1 MNDERDPIEL
11 SRRLV
16 YLAAERTL
24 TSWIRTALSLMAL
37 GFVIDR
43 FELVLDLMPGASTHA
58 QTYAHGQWSW
68 SGSALIGM
76 GVAMA
81 LGAGVRYLCFEV
93 AYYRKGSTRVGH
105 GIGIGAAFAM
115 LLALFGVAL
124 IVLLTT
130 IGH

>member
-43 FELVLDLMPGASTHA
+43 FKLVLDLMPGASTHP
-58 QTYAHGQWSW
+58 QTYAQGPWAW
-68 SGSALIGM
+68 SGSVLIGM

-81 LGAGVRYLCFEV
+81 LGAGVRYLRFEI
-93 AYYRKGSTRVGH
+93 AYDHQSSTRVGH
-105 GIGIGAAFAM
+105 GITIGAAFAI
-115 LLALFGVAL
+115 LLAVFGVAL
-124 IVLLTT
+124 IVVLTA